1 MTKTAFVILGAIV
14 TAMAS
19 SPAIAQDN
27 TVRTISYGDLDLSSG
42 AGRLQLDR
50 RINSAV
56 RSVCGRAWPIDLGA
70 VEAVRRCRVETF
82 AQVDASRRTGEV
94 IVAGLAL
101 R

>member
-1 MTKTAFVILGAIV
+1 MTKTAIVILGAIV

-19 SPAIAQDN
+19 PAMAQDSS
-27 TVRTISYGDLDLSSG
+27 VRTVSYGDLDLSSG

-56 RSVCGRAWPIDLGA
+56 RSACGRAWPIDLGA
-70 VEAVRRCRVETF
+70 VEAVRRCRTETL
-82 AQVDASRRTGEV
+82 ASVDADRRTGQV

>member
-19 SPAIAQDN
+19 PAMAQDSS
-27 TVRTISYGDLDLSSG
+27 VRTVSYADLDLSSG

-56 RSVCGRAWPIDLGA
+56 RSACGRAWPIDLGA
-70 VEAVRRCRVETF
+70 VEAVRRCRVD
-82 AQVDASRRTGEV
+82 ALASVDAERRSGEV
-94 IVAGLAL
+94 IVASVSL

>member
-19 SPAIAQDN
+19 PALAQDDP
-27 TVRTISYGDLDLSSG
+27 VRIVSYADLDLSSG

-50 RINSAV
+50 RLQNAV
-56 RSVCGRAWPIDLGA
+56 RGACGRAWPLDLNA
-70 VEAVRRCRVETF
+70 VEGVRRCRVETLASVI
-82 AQVDASRRTGEV
+82 AQRRSGEV
-94 IVAGLAL
+94 IVASVSL

>member
-19 SPAIAQDN
+19 PAMAQDN
-27 TVRTISYGDLDLSSG
+27 SVRTVSYADLDLSSG

-50 RINSAV
+50 RIQNAV
-56 RSVCGRAWPIDLGA
+56 RGVCGQAWPLDLNA
-70 VEAVRRCRVETF
+70 VDGVRRCRVETLASVT
-82 AQVDASRRTGEV
+82 AQRRSGEV
-94 IVAGLAL
+94 IVASVSL